1 MAALPWDLS
10 LKRCFRHVDIIKFM
24 KIQPILSLI
33 LCAALVSPSAAQVR
47 VSAGISRGP
56 VGISMVP
63 SLGGM
68 SSPVTPSLNGAVFLS
83 PSLSLSAA
91 PAPSLDAVAAPIPAL
106 SAAAIQPL
114 VPAAAANTVVPKAV
128 APLALNGMKPLAQP
142 RNESP
147 SVSAVEIRSQSE
159 SFWSG
164 AASKESLDDSVPVV
178 VPAAKTPS
186 TLARG
191 AAALAPASVAALPSL
206 PAWASAAVPY
216 VEGAAVL
223 GVAYGLTRF
232 SRFVINKLASR
243 FGWEP
248 NTVVLARFISS
259 VVVWTSGVGVG
270 LSVLGV
276 SGTALL
282 ATFGAGGTA
291 MALAVTLA
299 VRDVAGNLFH
309 GVHFLLS
316 RPFTI
321 GDKVT
326 IGKTTGVVH
335 DLTLRYLVLRD
346 DNEGFILFTYNKI
359 SSAAVTLYGE
369 YQTKEIRLKLRKPAL
384 PQGLL
389 RALRDAASPT
399 LWKPILFSVLAIA
412 ALSFFPLLPVVL
424 KGTSAS
430 WLAAVLPYVKAGVVA
445 FLTASVSRSIKNAL
459 ERLASRYGWP
469 RPVATVIKLGAG
481 LLAWII
487 GGSFLLN
494 AAGVSWTWVAGT
506 LSLSTVL
513 VSIAVN
519 DYVSSVFQG
528 SLVLALKPFKVGDLV
543 KIGEHEGTVVDINLK
558 YVVLKLD
565 ADSFMLIPHSVVKDS
580 AIATP
585 REYGQRRK

>member
-1 MAALPWDLS
+1 
-10 LKRCFRHVDIIKFM
+10 M
-24 KIQPILSLI
+24 KIQPII
-33 LCAALVSPSAAQVR
+33 AATLCAILVSPSAAQVR

-56 VGISMVP
+56 VGVSVVP
-63 SLGGM
+63 LLGGV
-68 SSPVTPSLNGAVFLS
+68 SSPVAPSLNSGVFLS
-83 PSLSLSAA
+83 PSLSVS
-91 PAPSLDAVAAPIPAL
+91 PAPVLNSVPVPAL
-106 SAAAIQPL
+106 TAAAIQPL
-114 VPAAAANTVVPKAV
+114 VPAAAANTVAPKAV
-128 APLALNGMKPLAQP
+128 APLALNGMRTVAQP

-147 SVSAVEIRSQSE
+147 SVSAVEIRSNSE
-159 SFWSG
+159 AFWSG
-164 AASKESLDDSVPVV
+164 AASKESLDHSVPVV
-178 VPAAKTPS
+178 VPAAKKPS
-186 TLARG
+186 SLARS
-191 AAALAPASVAALPSL
+191 AAALSPAPVAALPAL
-206 PAWASAAVPY
+206 PQWASAAVPY

-223 GVAYGLTRF
+223 GVAYALTRF
-232 SRFVINKLASR
+232 SRFLITKLASR

-248 NTVVLARFISS
+248 NTVVLARFISN

-346 DNEGFILFTYNKI
+346 ENGGFILFTYNSI
-359 SSAAVTLYGE
+359 ASAAVKLYGE
-369 YQTKEIRLKLRKPAL
+369 YRTKEVRLKLRKPAL
-384 PQGLL
+384 PRGFL
-389 RALRDAASPT
+389 RAVRDAASPT
-399 LWKPILFSVLAIA
+399 LWKPILFSALAIA

-424 KGTSAS
+424 KGTAVS
-430 WLAAVLPYVKAGVVA
+430 WLASVLPYVKAGIVA
-445 FLTASVSRSIKNAL
+445 FLTASVARSIKNAL
-459 ERLASRYGWP
+459 ERLAERYGWP
-469 RPVATVIKLGAG
+469 RPVATVVKLGAG
-481 LLAWII
+481 LLAWLV

-494 AAGVSWTWVAGT
+494 AAGVSWAWVAGT

-519 DYVSSVFQG
+519 DYVSAVFQG

-543 KIGEHEGTVVDINLK
+543 KIGDHHGTVVDINLK
-558 YVVLKLD
+558 HVVLKLD

-585 REYGQRRK
+585 REYGQRRKE

>member
-1 MAALPWDLS
+1 MLALL
-10 LKRCFRHVDIIKFM
+10 
-24 KIQPILSLI
+24 
-33 LCAALVSPSAAQVR
+33 LCAVLVSPSAAQVR
-47 VSAGISRGP
+47 IASGLSRGP
-56 VGISMVP
+56 VGITVVP

-68 SSPVTPSLNGAVFLS
+68 SSPMAPSLNSAVFLS
-83 PSLSLSAA
+83 PSLNVAS
-91 PAPSLDAVAAPIPAL
+91 APSLIAAVPVAA
-106 SAAAIQPL
+106 AAALQPL
-114 VPAAAANTVVPKAV
+114 VPKAAANIAVPKAV
-128 APLALNGMKPLAQP
+128 APLALNGTRSLAQP

-178 VPAAKTPS
+178 VPAKSPS
-186 TLARG
+186 VLLRG
-191 AAALAPASVAALPSL
+191 AAALAPAAALPAV

-232 SRFVINKLASR
+232 SRFIITKLAAR
-243 FGWEP
+243 FGWEQ
-248 NTVVLARFISS
+248 NTVVLARFISN
-259 VVVWTSGVGVG
+259 VVVWASGVGVG

-316 RPFTI
+316 RPFTV

-346 DNEGFILFTYNKI
+346 ENGGFILFTYNKI
-359 SSAAVTLYGE
+359 ASAAVTLYGE
-369 YQTKEIRLKLRKPAL
+369 YQTKELRLKLRKPAL
-384 PQGLL
+384 PRGFL

-399 LWKPILFSVLAIA
+399 LWKPILVSALAIA
-412 ALSFFPLLPVVL
+412 ALSFFPLLPVLL
-424 KGTSAS
+424 KGTAVS
-430 WLAAVLPYVKAGVVA
+430 WLASVLPYVKAAVVA
-445 FLTASVSRSIKNAL
+445 FLTASVSRSLKAAL
-459 ERLASRYGWP
+459 ERLAARYDWP
-469 RPVATVIKLGAG
+469 RPVATVVKLGAA
-481 LLAWII
+481 LLTWIV

-494 AAGVSWTWVAGT
+494 AAGVSWAWVAGT

-519 DYVSSVFQG
+519 DYVSAVFQG
-528 SLVLALKPFKVGDLV
+528 SLVLALKPFKVGDRV
-543 KIGEHEGTVVDINLK
+543 KIGDQEGTVVDINLK

-565 ADSFMLIPHSVVKDS
+565 GESFMLIPHSVVKDS
-580 AIATP
+580 AISTP

>member
-1 MAALPWDLS
+1 
-10 LKRCFRHVDIIKFM
+10 
-24 KIQPILSLI
+24 
-33 LCAALVSPSAAQVR
+33 
-47 VSAGISRGP
+47 
-56 VGISMVP
+56 MVP
-63 SLGGM
+63 TLGGL
-68 SSPVTPSLNGAVFLS
+68 SSPIAPSLNASSFLS
-83 PSLSLSAA
+83 PSLSLSVA
-91 PAPSLDAVAAPIPAL
+91 PAPSLSIAVPVIA
-106 SAAAIQPL
+106 AAAIQSL
-114 VPAAAANTVVPKAV
+114 VPVAAANLAVPKAV
-128 APLALNGMKPLAQP
+128 QPLALDGMKPLAQP
-142 RNESP
+142 RSESP
-147 SVSAVEIRSQSE
+147 SVSAVEIRSTSE

-164 AASKESLDDSVPVV
+164 SAAKKDLDDSVPVV
-178 VPAAKTPS
+178 VPAAKSPAAKS
-186 TLARG
+186 PAAKSPAVLLRG
-191 AAALAPASVAALPSL
+191 AAALAPAAALPGV

-232 SRFVINKLASR
+232 SRFIINKLAAR

-248 NTVVLARFISS
+248 NTVVLARFISN

-335 DLTLRYLVLRD
+335 DLTLRYLVLKD
-346 DNEGFILFTYNKI
+346 ENGAFVLYTYNAI
-359 SSAAVTLYGE
+359 ASAAVTLYGE
-369 YQTKEIRLKLRKPAL
+369 YQTKEVRLKLRTPAL
-384 PQGLL
+384 PRGLL

-399 LWKPILFSVLAIA
+399 LWKPILFSALAIA

-424 KGTSAS
+424 KGTAVS
-430 WLAAVLPYVKAGVVA
+430 WLASVLPYVKAGIVA

-459 ERLASRYGWP
+459 ERLATRYDWP
-469 RPVATVIKLGAG
+469 RPVATVVKLGAG
-481 LLAWII
+481 LLAWVI

-519 DYVSSVFQG
+519 DYVSAVFQG
-528 SLVLALKPFKVGDLV
+528 SLVLALKPFKVGDRV
-543 KIGEHEGTVVDINLK
+543 KIGDNEGTVVDINLK

-565 ADSFMLIPHSVVKDS
+565 GESFMLIPHSVVKDS